1 MFGFKKHTK
10 FPFLKYPQITPCYI
24 PQKLFFRPNVFIVF
38 VINNMY
44 DGRVIFKPNKF
55 HLCITKHKKCTLK
68 LKETELAT
76 FCSLVNKS

>member
-1 MFGFKKHTK
+1 
-10 FPFLKYPQITPCYI
+10 
-24 PQKLFFRPNVFIVF
+24 
-38 VINNMY
+38 MY

-55 HLCITKHKKCTLK
+55 HLCITKLKKCTLK